1 MASSLPIKKDSKFR
15 IENNVFISATEEINA
30 HDLQTY
36 LFELVLSGFLPFG
49 TTFYMI
55 GGIHHG
61 ITQDKEAFEGQTD
74 FTLLHGFYHQ
84 VYTKLCQLE
93 IWNKMEY
100 DFSLVPITCSE
111 EVNKKTWQISYQFS
125 EISKRELT
133 KLARKLTKGKKPSLV
148 VFASCF
154 SFYSTIKD
162 YLYSKGVMA
171 SLSISFDKGKVT
183 EGKLFSLDQDQQ
195 DVIKRYDEVMLL
207 LHFHHSDESNL
218 NSNFYVDSDKWRS
231 KDCCLVRF

>member
-1 MASSLPIKKDSKFR
+1 MASSLHIKKDSKFR
-15 IENNVFISATEEINA
+15 LENNVFISAIEEINA

-36 LFELVLSGFLPFG
+36 LSELVLTGGLPFG

-61 ITQDKEAFEGQTD
+61 RDQDKKAFEGRTD

-84 VYTKLCQLE
+84 VYTKLSQLE
-93 IWNKMEY
+93 IWNKMNY

-111 EVNKKTWQISYQFS
+111 EIDTTTWQTTYNFS
-125 EISKRELT
+125 DISKLELT
-133 KLARKLTKGKKPSLV
+133 KLARKLIKGKKPSLV

-171 SLSISFDKGKVT
+171 SLSISYDKGKVS

-195 DVIKRYDEVMLL
+195 DVIKRFDEVCIL
-207 LHFHHSDESNL
+207 
-218 NSNFYVDSDKWRS
+218 FYPSRCKS
-231 KDCCLVRF
+231 